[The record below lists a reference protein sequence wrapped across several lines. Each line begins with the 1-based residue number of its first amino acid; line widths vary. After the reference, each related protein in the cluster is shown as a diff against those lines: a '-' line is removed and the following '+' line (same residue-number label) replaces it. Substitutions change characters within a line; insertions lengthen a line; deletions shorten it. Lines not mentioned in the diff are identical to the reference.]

1 VAQRWR
7 RGIRIPGRHR
17 VNQVHLCLTTR
28 DGINYCKVLRVRQGR
43 TDVIRW
49 WCPVIE
55 CCRCFD
61 AGAGS
66 ASRRLSWHV
75 CAIVGLACVSGA
87 AARYDDV
94 TIATGHSQTIHNTAA
109 HRHRNCKQQKDAL
122 MGHAISSRTHDV
134 CRLLQ
139 IWLGTN
145 RRHQS
150 LASCSVGVLET
161 GKLWA
166 VSTYSWKIGLSNNQ
180 CPTGGGI
187 EIAPTSLL
195 EASSQTPCQRLVAM
209 R

>member
-1 VAQRWR
+1 MPGWH
-7 RGIRIPGRHR
+7 RI
-17 VNQVHLCLTTR
+17 NQVHLYLAR
-28 DGINYCKVLRVRQGR
+28 DAINYCKVLRVRQGR

-66 ASRRLSWHV
+66 ASRGLSRHV

-87 AARYDDV
+87 AACDDGV
-94 TIATGHSQTIHNTAA
+94 AIATGHSESIHNTAA

-122 MGHAISSRTHDV
+122 VGHAISSGTHDA
-134 CRLLQ
+134 CRLPQ
-139 IWLGTN
+139 IRLGTN

-150 LASCSVGVLET
+150 LASCSVDVLET
-161 GKLWA
+161 AKLWA
-166 VSTYSWKIGLSNNQ
+166 RTTYSWKIGLSNNQ
-180 CPTGGGI
+180 CPTSGGI
-187 EIAPTSLL
+187 EMAPTSLL
-195 EASSQTPCQRLVAM
+195 EASSQAPCQRLVAM